1 MRTFGRGG
9 RGAAGVYSSTAGYAP
24 QAHGKRCAATKARAT
39 AGLVV
44 LWSTLIMRY
53 HSVRITASVLV
64 LASGLGLAG
73 CDKVS
78 QCNKLINTINSH
90 TPKLAAATE
99 RFGEVQTNPSVAD
112 EYEKVVQAASD
123 EIAGLELD
131 DEKVVGFAERYKEL
145 LGRARDL
152 GPAMKT
158 ARTDPQKLQEV
169 VANADEVKATE
180 DKLVAEVNA
189 YCGGEG

>member
-1 MRTFGRGG
+1 
-9 RGAAGVYSSTAGYAP
+9 
-24 QAHGKRCAATKARAT
+24 
-39 AGLVV
+39 
-44 LWSTLIMRY
+44 MRY

-99 RFGEVQTNPSVAD
+99 RFGEVQTNPAVAD
-112 EYEKVVQAASD
+112 EYEKVVQAALD
-123 EIAGLELD
+123 EISGLELD

-145 LGRARDL
+145 LGRAKEI

-169 VANADEVKATE
+169 VANADDVQATE
-180 DKLVAEVNA
+180 DKLVSEVNA